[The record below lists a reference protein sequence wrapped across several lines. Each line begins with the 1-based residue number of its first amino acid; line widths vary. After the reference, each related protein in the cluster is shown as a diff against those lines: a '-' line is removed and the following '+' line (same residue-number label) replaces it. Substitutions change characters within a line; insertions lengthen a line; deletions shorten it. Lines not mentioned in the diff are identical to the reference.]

1 VPWWQQKFGK
11 STRGRVVALLRRGAR
26 SVEDLAAA
34 LGLTDNAVRAQLAT
48 LEKDGVI
55 SAAGIRRDGS
65 VGKPATLYDIDP
77 AAHTLFSAAYA
88 PTLAA
93 LVTELGKRMKPA
105 ELEAILRDV
114 GKRLAPESTK
124 ATTPEG
130 RVRAAAALLAELG
143 GDADLVKTADGV
155 TIRAYGCPL
164 AQAVSAR
171 PETCRAVEQ
180 LLSEVSGAKVRE
192 HCDRSHALP
201 HCRFD
206 ITAPRRT
213 PS

>member
-1 VPWWQQKFGK
+1 MPWWQRQFGK

-48 LEKDGVI
+48 LEKDGVV

-77 AAHTLFSAAYA
+77 EAHALFSAAYA

-130 RVRAAAALLAELG
+130 RVRAAAAVLAELG
-143 GDADLVKTADGV
+143 GDADLVKAADGF

-206 ITAPRRT
+206 VTTTRRK

>member
-1 VPWWQQKFGK
+1 MAWWQRQFGE
-11 STRGRVVALLRRGAR
+11 STKGRLVALLRRGAR

-48 LEKDGVI
+48 LEKDGVV
-55 SAAGIRRDGS
+55 SASGIRRDGT
-65 VGKPATLYDIDP
+65 VGKPATLYDIAP
-77 AAHTLFSAAYA
+77 SAQALFSAAYA
-88 PTLAA
+88 PALAA
-93 LVTELGKRMKPA
+93 LMTELAGRMTHA
-105 ELEAILRDV
+105 ELESLMRAV
-114 GKRLAPESTK
+114 GKRLAPDQTK
-124 ATTPEG
+124 ATTLDG

-143 GDADLVKTADGV
+143 GDADLVKSDDGF

-164 AQAVSAR
+164 AEAVAAR

-201 HCRFD
+201 HCRFA
-206 ITAPRRT
+206 IRKAAGSR
-213 PS
+213 